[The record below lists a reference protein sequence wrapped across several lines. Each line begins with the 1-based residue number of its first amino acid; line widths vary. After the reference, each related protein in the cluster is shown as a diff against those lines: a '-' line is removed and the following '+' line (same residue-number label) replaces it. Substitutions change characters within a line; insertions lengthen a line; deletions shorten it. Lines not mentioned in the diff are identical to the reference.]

1 MHKDLGKQ
9 CVFLGLESV
18 LLFGQSHKGSQR
30 IAAVG
35 VASGQDAFHAVSC
48 PQEMLQR
55 KTEET
60 SNSLS
65 ISDLTVTPGLSFA
78 L

>member
-1 MHKDLGKQ
+1 M
-9 CVFLGLESV
+9 
-18 LLFGQSHKGSQR
+18 
-30 IAAVG
+30 G
-35 VASGQDAFHAVSC
+35 VANGQDAFHAVSC
-48 PQEMLQR
+48 PKEMLQR

-60 SNSLS
+60 SSSLS